1 MLRAVE
7 VKLLSSSL
15 WVNRGEGC
23 FQRPVVLQWGAF
35 CGPLYVSSQ
44 LIAYSLL
51 SRCKRQRQ
59 TNILSFKSP
68 PRLSQFCWVRRD
80 APRMGCP
87 ESRSLLAGT
96 LCFSPLE
103 TDILPLFLFIILIF
117 NLFSVRMRLKLSNR
131 SIRCTHK
138 FPLVPRSDLA
148 HNQ

>member
-1 MLRAVE
+1 MLRAVK

-15 WVNRGEGC
+15 WVNREGC
-23 FQRPVVLQWGAF
+23 CQGPGLVLQWGAF
-35 CGPLYVSSQ
+35 CGPLYASSQ

-51 SRCKRQRQ
+51 NRCKRQRQ

-68 PRLSQFCWVRRD
+68 PRLSHFCWVRRD

-103 TDILPLFLFIILIF
+103 TDLLPF
-117 NLFSVRMRLKLSNR
+117 FSLYYLNIQIVFRTHALKTLDR
-131 SIRCTHK
+131 
-138 FPLVPRSDLA
+138 
-148 HNQ
+148 